1 MATYRAYNKRL
12 GSWASGEIPD
22 VLDTKALAGVA
33 TTYVETSPGSG
44 VYVGSN
50 IITVTSTTGLF
61 PGMGLAIPNIPRG
74 AFIQS
79 IKSAT
84 EIVAYAP
91 LLDTATGEWTVSA
104 IAAYSTAAGTGMIG
118 HAHGFNPVPIPE
130 AITNGEV
137 WRNTVPNEYKTNS
150 LKVAIGRGPFQYAD
164 PGIMSGGVVPKEDAV
179 FAAITDGSPIS
190 LIRGGGGPSDP
201 GLTLA
206 VDDAMIRKPYR
217 TKTRWRHNHW
227 LVSSTGNI
235 STIPADVDIV
245 VQLIASTPAA

>member
-12 GSWASGEIPD
+12 GSWASAEIPD
-22 VLDTKALAGVA
+22 VLDVKALAGVV
-33 TTYVETSPGSG
+33 TNVT
-44 VYVGSN
+44 VGTAN

-91 LLDTATGEWTVSA
+91 LLNVATGEWTVTG
-104 IAAYSTAAGTGMIG
+104 AAANATAAGTGMTG
-118 HAHGFNPVPIPE
+118 HAHGFNPIPIPE

-137 WRNTVPNEYKTNS
+137 WRNTFTIDPATDILTPVLMSRAPD
-150 LKVAIGRGPFQYAD
+150 VFQYLNVD
-164 PGIMSGGVVPKEDAV
+164 PAAGNVIITPGTPVKAGSNGSVTSKVISETDMSYTLVN
-179 FAAITDGSPIS
+179 
-190 LIRGGGGPSDP
+190 SDEY
-201 GLTLA
+201 TE
-206 VDDAMIRKPYR
+206 RPYR
-217 TKTRWRHNHW
+217 AKTRWRHNHW

-235 STIPADVDIV
+235 STIPVDVDIV

>member
-33 TTYVETSPGSG
+33 TTSG
-44 VYVGSN
+44 GN

-91 LLDTATGEWTVSA
+91 LLNVATGEWTVTG
-104 IAAYSTAAGTGMIG
+104 AAANATAAGTGMTG
-118 HAHGFNPVPIPE
+118 HAHGFNPIPIPE
-130 AITNGEV
+130 AITNGDV
-137 WRNTVPNEYKTNS
+137 WRNTFDLA
-150 LKVAIGRGPFQYAD
+150 LKNAGADITVGSGDFDHGPFLAL
-164 PGIMSGGVVPKEDAV
+164 SGGYVAAAGTDLT
-179 FAAITDGSPIS
+179 FANVRGNHLLAIEPTDLSMV
-190 LIRGGGGPSDP
+190 LSD
-201 GLTLA
+201 
-206 VDDAMIRKPYR
+206 DIAMRPYR
-217 TKTRWRHNHW
+217 AKTRWRHNHW

-245 VQLIASTPAA
+245 VQLITSTPA

>member
-12 GSWASGEIPD
+12 GSWASAEIPD
-22 VLDTKALAGVA
+22 VLDVKALAGVA
-33 TTYVETSPGSG
+33 TNVT
-44 VYVGSN
+44 VGTAN

-91 LLDTATGEWTVSA
+91 LLDTATGEWTVTASA
-104 IAAYSTAAGTGMIG
+104 ANATAIGTGMTG
-118 HAHGFNPVPIPE
+118 HAHGFNPIPIPE

-137 WRNTVPNEYKTNS
+137 WRNTVPNEYNTSTLRVQVATGVSTN
-150 LKVAIGRGPFQYAD
+150 KAYVD
-164 PGIMSGGVVPKEDAV
+164 PGIMAGGVVPKEDAI
-179 FAAITDGSPIS
+179 FEGTWDASAIP
-190 LIRGGGGPSDP
+190 LIKGGGGASDP

-206 VDDAMIRKPYR
+206 VSDEMLRKPYR
-217 TKTRWRHNHW
+217 AKTRWRHNHW

>member
-12 GSWASGEIPD
+12 GSWASAEIPD
-22 VLDTKALAGVA
+22 VLDVKALAGVV
-33 TTYVETSPGSG
+33 TNVT
-44 VYVGSN
+44 VGTAN

-91 LLDTATGEWTVSA
+91 LLNVATGEWTVTGAAASA
-104 IAAYSTAAGTGMIG
+104 TAIGTGMTG

-137 WRNTVPNEYKTNS
+137 WRNTFE
-150 LKVAIGRGPFQYAD
+150 
-164 PGIMSGGVVPKEDAV
+164 
-179 FAAITDGSPIS
+179 
-190 LIRGGGGPSDP
+190 
-201 GLTLA
+201 LA
-206 VDDAMIRKPYR
+206 NAKDN
-217 TKTRWRHNHW
+217 T
-227 LVSSTGNI
+227 
-235 STIPADVDIV
+235 
-245 VQLIASTPAA
+245 

>member
-12 GSWASGEIPD
+12 GSWASAEIPD

-33 TTYVETSPGSG
+33 TNVT
-44 VYVGSN
+44 VGTEN

-91 LLDTATGEWTVSA
+91 LLNVATGEWTV
-104 IAAYSTAAGTGMIG
+104 TAAAANATAIGSGMTG
-118 HAHGFNPVPIPE
+118 HAHGFNPIPIPE

-137 WRNTVPNEYKTNS
+137 WRNTFEIAAATDIQTPVPLGSATAYLNVNPGAGNVIIAPGTRVYAGYNGATGSKIIDNTVLEPMEYQLAT
-150 LKVAIGRGPFQYAD
+150 
-164 PGIMSGGVVPKEDAV
+164 
-179 FAAITDGSPIS
+179 
-190 LIRGGGGPSDP
+190 SDEY
-201 GLTLA
+201 TE
-206 VDDAMIRKPYR
+206 RPYR
-217 TKTRWRHNHW
+217 AKTRWRHNHW

>member
-12 GSWASGEIPD
+12 GSWASAEIPD
-22 VLDTKALAGVA
+22 VLDTKALAGVV
-33 TTYVETSPGSG
+33 TNVT
-44 VYVGSN
+44 VGTAN

-91 LLDTATGEWTVSA
+91 LLDTATGEWTVTASA
-104 IAAYSTAAGTGMIG
+104 ANATAIGTGMTG
-118 HAHGFNPVPIPE
+118 HAHGFNPIPIPE

-137 WRNTVPNEYKTNS
+137 WRNTFDLS
-150 LKVAIGRGPFQYAD
+150 LKNAGADITIGQGTADYASFLAL
-164 PGIMSGGVVPKEDAV
+164 SGGYVAAAGTDVT
-179 FAAITDGSPIS
+179 FADVNGTKKLVIAATDIS
-190 LIRGGGGPSDP
+190 MVLSD
-201 GLTLA
+201 
-206 VDDAMIRKPYR
+206 DIAMRPYR
-217 TKTRWRHNHW
+217 AKTQWRHNHW

-245 VQLIASTPAA
+245 VQLITSTPAA

>member
-1 MATYRAYNKRL
+1 MATYRAYNQRL
-12 GSWASGEIPD
+12 GSWASAEIPD

-33 TTYVETSPGSG
+33 TNVT
-44 VYVGSN
+44 VGTEN

-91 LLDTATGEWTVSA
+91 LLNVATGEWTVTG
-104 IAAYSTAAGTGMIG
+104 AAANATAAGTGMTG
-118 HAHGFNPVPIPE
+118 HAHGFNPIPIPE
-130 AITNGEV
+130 AITNGEG
-137 WRNTVPNEYKTNS
+137 WRNTFDLA
-150 LKVAIGRGPFQYAD
+150 LKNGGADITVGSGTANYASFLAL
-164 PGIMSGGVVPKEDAV
+164 SGGYVAAAGTDLT
-179 FAAITDGSPIS
+179 FANVNGTAKLTIAATDIS
-190 LIRGGGGPSDP
+190 MVLSD
-201 GLTLA
+201 
-206 VDDAMIRKPYR
+206 DIAMRPYR
-217 TKTRWRHNHW
+217 AKTRWRHNHW